1 MAEMKTKDGF
11 YDVFEDLKD
20 RVQSSINDGNDLD
33 DAIKDALDTGLIYDD
48 DVIELGK
55 HYGAIDTS
63 QVLDDIYEELYNDLY
78 REEYEMPKWRF
89 IVTDNNLGNS
99 YGSDYDYDTQDEA
112 ESAADDWITD
122 VEYSIE
128 CEETDNGWRAVVD
141 FDGDEIE
148 VASECETED
157 EAQQQAESWVKELE
171 YDTEQE

>member
-48 DVIELGK
+48 DVVELGK

-89 IVTDNNLGNS
+89 TVTDSDSGQT
-99 YGSDYDYDTQDEA
+99 YESDYEYDTQDEA
-112 ESAADDWITD
+112 ESAAEDWITD
-122 VEYSIE
+122 VKYSIE
-128 CEETDNGWRAVVD
+128 CEETSNGWKAHAD
-141 FDGDEIE
+141 FNGYQIE
-148 VASECETED
+148 FNECETEE
-157 EAQQQAESWVKELE
+157 EAEEMAENWAEYLE

>member
-55 HYGAIDTS
+55 HYGAIDTA

-78 REEYEMPKWRF
+78 REEYDMPKWRF
-89 IVTDNNLGNS
+89 TITDNDSGQT
-99 YGSDYDYDTQDEA
+99 YESDYDYGTQDEA
-112 ESAADDWITD
+112 ESAAEDWITD
-122 VEYSIE
+122 AKYSIE
-128 CEETDNGWRAVVD
+128 CEETSNGWKAHAD
-141 FDGDEIE
+141 FDRYRIE
-148 VASECETED
+148 FNECETEE
-157 EAQQQAESWVKELE
+157 EAEEMAENWADELE